1 MNHSKIEIKKLNTII
16 ENLNKDLY
24 NLRKEL
30 QEREDTIQEKEKRI
44 FDLKKKNQELEKFKY
59 VLDYK
64 INELKKQIEPREN
77 DIKIYKE
84 QIQDMEAELQRFHK
98 QNDQLEIN
106 ITELKQKYKSVEN
119 ELKLERQS
127 TRDVESIVRR
137 LKTDLFN
144 VVGLIQEPKQ
154 LKAGILALYK
164 KHIHEDMNI
173 QLPTT
178 VDATADADIQ
188 KEFFRQR
195 EHLERSV
202 AGLRKKLARDSEMH
216 RSDYV
221 RIMQENVTL
230 IQEIDNLRTELKLS
244 RNHIND
250 LEALLGLN
258 RKDGDK
264 TKQLLIQ
271 LNKSQSNSTILELNY
286 EQTQRILKAQQLFIN
301 TLQMKLDQSI
311 QCYNNNNNNNT
322 NDLLKELQSAA
333 YSTKTKSPLSSS
345 SSPPQPLLPPPP
357 PPPLPPPPP
366 PQPAITTM
374 MTTTVTTETIQSRP
388 YSGSMILPPINHNNN
403 NNKSITEIT
412 DQKTY
417 KSA

>member
-1 MNHSKIEIKKLNTII
+1 
-16 ENLNKDLY
+16 
-24 NLRKEL
+24 
-30 QEREDTIQEKEKRI
+30 
-44 FDLKKKNQELEKFKY
+44 
-59 VLDYK
+59 
-64 INELKKQIEPREN
+64 
-77 DIKIYKE
+77 
-84 QIQDMEAELQRFHK
+84 MEAELQRFHK

-127 TRDVESIVRR
+127 TRDVESLVRR

-164 KHIHEDMNI
+164 KHIHEDMA
-173 QLPTT
+173 

-202 AGLRKKLARDSEMH
+202 AGLRKKLARDSEVH

-250 LEALLGLN
+250 LEALLGFN
-258 RKDGDK
+258 RKDGNK

-271 LNKSQSNSTILELNY
+271 LNKSHSNSTLLETDY
-286 EQTQRILKAQQLFIN
+286 EQAKRILKAQQLFIN

-311 QCYNNNNNNNT
+311 QSNNNNNT

-333 YSTKTKSPLSSS
+333 YSIQTKSSS
-345 SSPPQPLLPPPP
+345 SSPPPPPP
-357 PPPLPPPPP
+357 PPP
-366 PQPAITTM
+366 ITTI
-374 MTTTVTTETIQSRP
+374 MTTTVTTETTQSRP
-388 YSGSMILPPINHNNN
+388 YCSSMILPPINDHNN
-403 NNKSITEIT
+403 NNKSITDIT
-412 DQKTY
+412 DQKTFE
-417 KSA
+417 SD